1 MSEVIAPAPRLI
13 TADRKQLLMMS
24 VDVERLIPDDHP
36 ARAIWD
42 FVGHLNLEAYEAAIK
57 SKEGSAGRPAYDPR
71 LLVSLWIL
79 ATSMGEGSAREIAR
93 LCEFDPAYRWL
104 TGLQVISCHTL
115 SDFRVDHK
123 ENLDKL
129 FTQVLGLLSAE
140 NLITLERVTQ
150 DGTKIKACASGKSFR
165 REDKIRAH
173 LELAREQ
180 VAAMGDP
187 RELDGNKRTMAKA
200 RALRERMERLEKA
213 VSELPKIREAKKS
226 EEGRR
231 DARASETDP
240 EARIMKQG
248 GGGFAPSY
256 NAQLTVDAAKDI
268 IVNAALSQA
277 GTDTDELKGALE
289 GVRERT
295 GTNPAQVV
303 ADAAYT
309 THANI
314 MAMDEAKIDFIGSV
328 GDNSGAVAALHERRG
343 IAPGFRPESFRYDD
357 AKDIYVCPA
366 GHELRPIG
374 TGNRTGVVRYRYGA
388 ASKVCAACPHLKD
401 CHPEMK
407 SEGRKIVRSVYL
419 PPIVA
424 FHKKMDSLE
433 AKAIYRTRSKTAEFP
448 NAWIKAKLGL
458 RQFRTRG
465 MANTLQELLWASIT
479 YNIQQWI
486 RLSWLPRLAM
496 NTG

>member
-1 MSEVIAPAPRLI
+1 MSEVIARALRLI
-13 TADRKQLLMMS
+13 TADRNQLVMTT

-36 ARAIWD
+36 ARAIWE
-42 FVGHLNLEAYEAAIK
+42 FVGCLDLRSYEAEIK
-57 SKEGSAGRPAYDPR
+57 SREGSAGRPAYDPR

-79 ATSMGEGSAREIAR
+79 ATSMGEGSAHEIAR
-93 LCEFDPAYRWL
+93 LCEFHPAFRWL
-104 TGLQVISCHTL
+104 TGMKVISYHTL
-115 SDFRVDHK
+115 SDFRTNHK
-123 ENLDKL
+123 ENLDEL

-150 DGTKIKACASGKSFR
+150 DGTKIKACASGNSFR
-165 REDKIRAH
+165 SEDKIRAH

-187 RELDGNKRTMAKA
+187 LEAAGNKRDMAKA
-200 RALRERMERLEKA
+200 RALRDRMDRLEKA
-213 VSELPKIREAKKS
+213 VSELAKIRAAKKS
-226 EEGRR
+226 EEDRR

-240 EARIMKQG
+240 EARVMKQG

-268 IVNAALSQA
+268 IVDAALSQA
-277 GTDTDELKGALE
+277 GTDAEELEGALE
-289 GVRERT
+289 RVQERT
-295 GTNPAQVV
+295 GKKPAQVV
-303 ADAAYT
+303 ADGGYT

-328 GDNSGAVAALHERRG
+328 GDNSAAAAARQERLG
-343 IAPGFRPESFRYDD
+343 IAPGFGQESFRYDD
-357 AKDIYVCPA
+357 AKDSYVCPA
-366 GHELRPIG
+366 DHELRPKG
-374 TGNRTGVVRYRYGA
+374 TESRIGVVRYRYVA

-401 CHPEMK
+401 CHPGMK
-407 SEGRKIVRSVYL
+407 SEGRQIVRTVHL

-424 FHKKMDSLE
+424 FHKRMDSLE

-465 MANTLQELLWASIT
+465 MANALQELLWASIT